1 MTKVFK
7 FQDEEECKCPT
18 CELANEYYVN
28 MLNSE
33 DKEELYHWVVELV
46 EEAQKLG
53 FKDALI
59 RDIALK
65 ADILDDL
72 ESDCCCE
79 ECCDEECN
87 LD

>member
-1 MTKVFK
+1 
-7 FQDEEECKCPT
+7 
-18 CELANEYYVN
+18 

-33 DKEELYHWVVELV
+33 DKEELYHWVAELV

-59 RDIALK
+59 RDISLK
-65 ADILDDL
+65 AEILEDMD
-72 ESDCCCE
+72 SDCCCE
-79 ECCDEECN
+79 ECCEGECE